1 MTAEG
6 YRPRIFDVV
15 QKEWPLCS
23 GDEIER
29 AQEAWRIADR
39 ILPMV
44 LRAMAEQ
51 VEEDANVEALV
62 LRTDP
67 WGKPYLVPRR
77 DVLMERAKGLRKR
90 AGEEGRL

>member
-1 MTAEG
+1 
-6 YRPRIFDVV
+6 
-15 QKEWPLCS
+15 
-23 GDEIER
+23 
-29 AQEAWRIADR
+29 
-39 ILPMV
+39 
-44 LRAMAEQ
+44 
-51 VEEDANVEALV
+51 V